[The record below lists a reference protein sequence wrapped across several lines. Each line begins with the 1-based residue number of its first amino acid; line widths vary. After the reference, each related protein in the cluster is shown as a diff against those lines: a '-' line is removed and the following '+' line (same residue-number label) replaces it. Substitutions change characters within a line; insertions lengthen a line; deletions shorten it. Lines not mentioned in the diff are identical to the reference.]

1 MIDPQHVIDDTVALV
16 RIDSQNPGVMEGA
29 AADWVEQR
37 LRASGLTPVRRE
49 VEPGRDNVLATVP
62 GAGRGPRLV
71 LVAHLDTVPVGD
83 GWSVP
88 PLDGLIRDGKL
99 YGRGACDMKGGVALA
114 VNLVTALAEQGITPP
129 GDVVLAATVDEEAPG
144 MLGIHEL
151 VRGGVVTADDQVLAL
166 EPSAMRLRIAQMGL
180 RWLTLT
186 VHGRN
191 AHAGRAHLGID
202 ANHVTARI
210 IDRLKAVIAD
220 LPHDDPLL
228 GRARFTCGVL
238 EGGVATNVVPS
249 RTRAMF
255 DVRLVPP
262 MTIDSTVELVH
273 DVASEVVAGFPGAR
287 YDLEG
292 LGAPRPPVRAADDA
306 HIVRTLE
313 AAYAD
318 ITGTE
323 LPRGGGDGH
332 EAYTDASMVAALTGS
347 TSATVFGPGSSDLAH
362 SPDEYVPVADLE
374 LGAQV
379 LDRLVARW

>member
-1 MIDPQHVIDDTVALV
+1 VIDPQRVIDDTVDLV
-16 RIDSQNPGVMEGA
+16 RIDSQNPGVQEGA
-29 AADWVEQR
+29 AADWIEQR
-37 LRASGLTPVRRE
+37 LRSSGIAPVRRQ

-62 GAGRGPRLV
+62 GAGTGPRLV

-83 GWSVP
+83 GWSLP
-88 PLDGLIRDGKL
+88 PLDGVIRDGRI

-114 VNLVTALAEQGITPP
+114 LNLVAALVEQRITPP
-129 GDVVLAATVDEEAPG
+129 GEVVLAATVDEEAPG

-151 VRGGVVTADDQVLAL
+151 VHGGVVGADDQVLAL

-220 LPHDDPLL
+220 LPHEDPLL

-249 RTRAMF
+249 RTRAML

-262 MTIDSTVELVH
+262 MTIESTVELVH
-273 DVASEVVAGFPGAR
+273 EVASEVVAGFPGAR
-287 YDLEG
+287 YELEG
-292 LGAPRPPVRAADDA
+292 LGAPRPPVRASDGA

-313 AAYAD
+313 SAYREV
-318 ITGTE
+318 TGAE

-347 TSATVFGPGSSDLAH
+347 GSATVFGPGSSDLAH

-379 LDRLVARW
+379 LSRLMERW